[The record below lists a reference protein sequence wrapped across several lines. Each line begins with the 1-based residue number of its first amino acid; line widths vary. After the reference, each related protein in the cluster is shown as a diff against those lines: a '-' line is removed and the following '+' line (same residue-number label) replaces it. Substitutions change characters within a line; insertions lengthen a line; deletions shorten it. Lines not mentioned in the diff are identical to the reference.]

1 MKHRIVPMCLAAIVA
16 ALFAL
21 PASASAGEWKAVPA
35 SGKYPLGITAKAGVT
50 KLTGKGS
57 VVIECSSATGTGQYS
72 SATTG
77 SLTFT
82 LNGCVDLPSKVSCKS
97 SGQTAG
103 TIVTETMPFHN
114 PYLKPSKTTPGML
127 LTPNLGGFILFQCG
141 SVTFQVE
148 GNGII
153 GDLTSPKCGGTSTT
167 ATVDWESSA
176 EATQTWMTITEDP
189 KLGVWDSQMRIN
201 GGSSFTS
208 SLDADVTLTYAE
220 NTTVSCT

>member
-1 MKHRIVPMCLAAIVA
+1 MKNRIAPICLAAIVA

-21 PASASAGEWKAVPA
+21 PASASAGEWKAVP
-35 SGKYPLGITAKAGVT
+35 GGGYPLGIKAVAGVT

-82 LNGCVDLPSKVSCKS
+82 LNGCVDLPSKVSCAS
-97 SGQTAG
+97 AGQAAG
-103 TIVTETMPFHN
+103 TIVTETLPFHN

-127 LTPNLGGFILFQCG
+127 LTPNLGGFAVFQCG
-141 SVTFQVE
+141 FSVKFEVE

-153 GDLTSPKCGGTSTT
+153 GDLTSPKCGETSTT

-176 EATQTWMTITEDP
+176 EATQKWMTITEDP
-189 KLGVWDSQMRIN
+189 KLGVWDSKMRIN

>member
-1 MKHRIVPMCLAAIVA
+1 MRHRIIPVCLAAIVA
-16 ALFAL
+16 TLFAL
-21 PASASAGEWKAVPA
+21 PASAWAGEWKAVPA
-35 SGKYPLGITAKAGVT
+35 GGAYPLGIKAAAGVT

-72 SATTG
+72 SATKG

-82 LNGCVDLPSKVSCKS
+82 LSGCVDLPSKVSCTS
-97 SGQTAG
+97 AGQVAG
-103 TIVTETMPFHN
+103 TIVTETLPFSN

-127 LTPNLGGFILFQCG
+127 LTPNLGGFAVFQCG
-141 SVTFQVE
+141 SAKFEVE

-153 GDLTSPKCGGTSTT
+153 GDLTSPKCGETSTT

-176 EATQTWMTITEDP
+176 EATQKWMTITEDP
-189 KLGVWDSQMRIN
+189 KLGVWDSKTRIN

-208 SLDADVTLTYAE
+208 SLDSDVTLTYAE